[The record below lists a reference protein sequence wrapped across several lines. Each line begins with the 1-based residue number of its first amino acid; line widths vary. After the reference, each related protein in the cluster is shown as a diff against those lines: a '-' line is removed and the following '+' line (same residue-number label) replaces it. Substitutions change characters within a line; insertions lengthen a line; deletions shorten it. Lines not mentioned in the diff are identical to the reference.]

1 MDIKTNFAPSAEPMW
16 KSIIVKSKL
25 PAELA
30 CLHEISRNIWWVW
43 NYEATE
49 LFNEIDS
56 HNVVFLYLRFE
67 QKGVLRIVRTRVNEE
82 SKIKLI

>member
-1 MDIKTNFAPSAEPMW
+1 M
-16 KSIIVKSKL
+16 V
-25 PAELA
+25 A
-30 CLHEISRNIWWVW
+30 CLIILLPI
-43 NYEATE
+43 AT

-82 SKIKLI
+82 FKINLI